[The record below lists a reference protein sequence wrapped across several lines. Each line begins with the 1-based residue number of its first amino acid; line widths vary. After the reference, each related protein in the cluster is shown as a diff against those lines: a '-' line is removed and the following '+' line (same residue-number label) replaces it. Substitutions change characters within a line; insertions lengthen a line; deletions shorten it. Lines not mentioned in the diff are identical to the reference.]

1 MLRGVGNA
9 LIPGFKAKRLAKAA
23 AAVEAAAQAA
33 RAAADAQG
41 VAAFAAEGDAGKL
54 LRVTYKFD
62 AVVAQARAVL
72 INYDYVTIP
81 FPVGAGGDLDAG
93 PAIAAYVRDGTL
105 PAATSEA
112 SAIAAANAVT
122 KENLLDV
129 LLRMA
134 QVRDLKTAL
143 EAVVFDTRA
152 GDARGP
158 PYAAGTGKF
167 NLSAGATPYA
177 GAGGDA
183 RFRALLRCFYGERLV
198 QPCVRDNQ
206 TVYAHM
212 KLVDELTPDCK
223 TALITAIIGDFPPG
237 DELCAALAEAAD
249 AQAPAG
255 AAAAGAGGG
264 GGAGPGPVDLG
275 PLRAAVLAA
284 QQDEAAAQAAG
295 DAAAE
300 AAAHARF
307 EAAEEALRLA
317 QVHVGGA
324 RRYRQRPRHSRRKG
338 RSQQGRGSRSSRRQ

>member
-1 MLRGVGNA
+1 MFRRVRNA
-9 LIPGFKAKRLAKAA
+9 LVPGFKAERLAKEA

-54 LRVTYKFD
+54 LRVTYKFN

-81 FPVGAGGDLDAG
+81 FPVGVGGDLDAG

-112 SAIAAANAVT
+112 SATAAANAVT

-134 QVRDLKTAL
+134 PVVNLRADLT
-143 EAVVFDTRA
+143 AVVFDTRA
-152 GDARGP
+152 GDAVGP

-167 NLSAGATPYA
+167 NLSAGATPY
-177 GAGGDA
+177 GAGGDE
-183 RFRALLRCFYGERLV
+183 RFKALLRCFYGERLV

-212 KLVDELTPDCK
+212 KLVDELTPVCK

-255 AAAAGAGGG
+255 AAAAAGAGAGAGGGLGGGG
-264 GGAGPGPVDLG
+264 GGA
-275 PLRAAVLAA
+275 AADA
-284 QQDEAAAQAAG
+284 QRRV
-295 DAAAE
+295 AAAE
-300 AAAHARF
+300 AALADAQANGRDTTAIEAELAAARQAL
-307 EAAEEALRLA
+307 AAMA
-317 QVHVGGA
+317 GGA
-324 RRYRQRPRHSRRKG
+324 RRYRQRQSRPRHSRRKG
-338 RSQQGRGSRSSRRQ
+338 RSQQGRASRRQ